1 MTSRARQGTSIAL
14 VLGDQLSRTSPALKA
29 IRRGEDWVLMAEVLE
44 ESRHIPS
51 HRQRTCLFLSAM
63 RHHAAWLRSQGH
75 RVRYVALDDLA
86 NTHSLPDELRR
97 AATDLDAARVVMVE
111 AGEHRVGASI
121 ATACAKHGLSLETL
135 EDPHFLTTHAEFEAW
150 AKGRKDLTMEYFY
163 RQQRRRLNILVD
175 DDGKP
180 EGGDWNYDADNR
192 KSFPASGPSPRPPR
206 PLRFEPDAVTR
217 DVMATIERMLPEA
230 PGTLESFAWP
240 VTREQALET
249 LQDFVARRLA
259 EFGPF
264 EDAMWSTE
272 PFVYHSL
279 LSPALNLK
287 LLDPR
292 ECVKAALD
300 TFAKGKA
307 PLQSVEAFI
316 RQIIGW
322 REYIRGIYHHEGPD
336 YERRNFLGA
345 RGNLPPFYWTGETDM
360 ACLQRCIG
368 EVVQHGF
375 GHHIQRLMVTG
386 NFALIAGVHP
396 KAVSDWYLSMFV
408 DAVDWVTLPNALGM
422 VMHADGTDAS
432 PPVVGTKPYCA
443 SGQYIKRMSNY
454 CKGCRYD
461 PTLRT
466 GPEACPF
473 TTLYW
478 DFLDRHRPVFARN
491 HRMRT
496 ILSNLDRFD
505 PSHLAAIRS
514 QAVAIRVRCGISSS

>member
-1 MTSRARQGTSIAL
+1 M
-14 VLGDQLSRTSPALKA
+14 LGDQLSRTSPALAA
-29 IRRGEDWVLMAEVLE
+29 IRPGVDCVLMAETLE
-44 ESRHIPS
+44 ESRHVPS
-51 HRQRTCLFLSAM
+51 HRQRSCLFLSAM
-63 RHHAAWLRSQGH
+63 RHHAHWLREQGH
-75 RVRYVALDDLA
+75 LVRYVTLDDGENTQTLA
-86 NTHSLPDELRR
+86 DELRR
-97 AATDLDAARVVMVE
+97 AATELNARGVVMLE
-111 AGEHRVGASI
+111 AGEHRVAAAIQGA
-121 ATACAKHGLSLETL
+121 CRLHGLPLETV

-150 AKGRKDLTMEYFY
+150 AKGRKELTMEYFY
-163 RQQRRRLNILVD
+163 RQQRRRLGILVD
-175 DDGKP
+175 DEGKP
-180 EGGDWNYDADNR
+180 EGGDWNYDAENR
-192 KSFPASGPSPRPPR
+192 KAFPASGPSPRPPR
-206 PLRFEPDAVTR
+206 PRRFVPDAITR
-217 DVMATIERMLPEA
+217 DVMAMIDRMLPDA
-230 PGTLESFAWP
+230 PGRLDSFGWP
-240 VTREQALET
+240 VTREDALAA
-249 LQDFVARRLA
+249 LKDFVSHRLS
-259 EFGPF
+259 EFGPY
-264 EDAMWSTE
+264 EDAMWSSE

-279 LSPALNLK
+279 LAPALNLK

-292 ECVKAALD
+292 ECVDAALD
-300 TFAKGKA
+300 AFRRGRA

-322 REYIRGIYHHEGPD
+322 REYIRGIYFREGPA
-336 YERRNFLGA
+336 YERRNFLDEHG
-345 RGNLPPFYWTGETDM
+345 RLPSFYWTGDTDM
-360 ACLQRCIG
+360 ACLSRCIG
-368 EVVQHGF
+368 EVLDHGF

-422 VMHADGTDAS
+422 VMHADGSKDS

-443 SGQYIKRMSNY
+443 SGQYVKRMSNY

-478 DFLDRHRPVFARN
+478 DFLDRHRSVFARN

-496 ILSNLDRFD
+496 ILSNLDRFE

-514 QAVAIRVRCGISSS
+514 QAVAIRVRCGISSA